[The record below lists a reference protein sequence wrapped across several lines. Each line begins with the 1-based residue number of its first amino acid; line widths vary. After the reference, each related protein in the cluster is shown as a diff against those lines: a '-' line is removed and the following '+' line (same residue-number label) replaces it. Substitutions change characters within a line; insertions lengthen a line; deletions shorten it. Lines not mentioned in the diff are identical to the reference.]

1 MASKPNNVTT
11 VIKDRVYPIINKAL
25 SKNGAIAKYKKNVQ
39 LFFNARH
46 DEIHNIAPY
55 TRIYFG
61 QTDIDNFFKSINVQE
76 KDIINE
82 LQNTYYW
89 KINFNPKAAKDPLTV
104 AVMMVI
110 RYFIMKNDKV
120 NAELS
125 AIYLAFTGKFYASVH
140 YGSFPTVQP
149 IEYKHVMEY
158 VINEMLTNKFD
169 LKREG
174 TVFGAV
180 RSLCR
185 TWLSTYWDTFK
196 TGDDQDIALL
206 IQQLH
211 GRLKSFMNNIASLYY
226 EAYEKGLYLSYDS
239 DNYSEDNYRIA
250 DTDSLKAER
259 YVENT
264 MQVINGNNID
274 MKLCKSASDK
284 NVKVDE
290 VRSLIESIQS
300 DIDNIPV
307 IKELI
312 RIIIVEFFK
321 NSKEKSVSNIEF
333 VSYSIKPKPNTK
345 NPNIIRQ
352 KEIIIGWLE
361 QSPRYRRRKNR
372 EGTASSY
379 YKSILIYYVLL
390 INKCNK

>member
-1 MASKPNNVTT
+1 MAYKPNDLTT
-11 VIKDRVYPIINKAL
+11 VIKYKIYPIINKAM
-25 SKNGAIAKYKKNVQ
+25 SKSGSVAKYKKNVQ
-39 LFFNARH
+39 SFFNSRH
-46 DEIHNIAPY
+46 DDIHNIAPY

-61 QTDIDNFFKSINVQE
+61 QTDIDNFFKSIEVKE

-104 AVMMVI
+104 SVMMVI
-110 RYFIMKNDKV
+110 RYFIMKNDKL

-125 AIYLAFTGKFYASVH
+125 SIYLAFTGKFYASVH

-149 IEYKHVMEY
+149 VEYKHVMDY
-158 VINEMLTNKFD
+158 VINEMLTNKFN

-180 RSLCR
+180 RSLCK
-185 TWLSTYWDTFK
+185 TWLNTYWDTFK

-211 GRLKSFMNNIASLYY
+211 GRLKSFMSNIASLYY
-226 EAYEKGLYLSYDS
+226 EAYEKGSYLSYDS

-259 YVENT
+259 CVENA
-264 MQVINGNNID
+264 MQVVNGNNID

-307 IKELI
+307 IKELL
-312 RIIIVEFFK
+312 RIIVVEYFK
-321 NSKEKSVSNIEF
+321 NSKKKDVSGVEFISKSIT
-333 VSYSIKPKPNTK
+333 PKPNIK
-345 NPNIIRQ
+345 NPNILRQ
-352 KEIIIGWLE
+352 KEIIINWLE

-390 INKCNK
+390 INKCNS